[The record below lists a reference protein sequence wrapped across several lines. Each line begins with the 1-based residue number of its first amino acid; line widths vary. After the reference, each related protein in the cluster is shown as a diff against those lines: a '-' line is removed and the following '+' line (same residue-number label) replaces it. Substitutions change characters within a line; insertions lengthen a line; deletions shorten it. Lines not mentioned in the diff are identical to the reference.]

1 MSWIL
6 LVLFQFYWWVV
17 VVFFCFFSVVFC
29 VCIFC
34 VFRFLVLVFI
44 KLLIKLALLRVFF
57 LTVLQPLSEIL
68 SQRHRHRH
76 HQQHHQQQ
84 TENSHREQHWQDWA
98 GCLTSKLRLI
108 RKLTDAQSVNLK
120 TSKLSLNRLKFA
132 AACILDTDKECSLVH
147 VCDSGVNK

>member
-1 MSWIL
+1 MWLQGLALSGIGLITWSLGFELDSFSFVSVL
-6 LVLFQFYWWVV
+6 LLGCCCFLLLLFC
-17 VVFFCFFSVVFC
+17 CFVC
-29 VCIFC
+29 VYFC
-34 VFRFLVLVFI
+34 VFRVLVLVVI
-44 KLLIKLALLRVFF
+44 KLLIKLALLCLF

-76 HQQHHQQQ
+76 HQQQHQQQ

-120 TSKLSLNRLKFA
+120 TRKLSLNSLNFA
-132 AACILDTDKECSLVH
+132 AACI
-147 VCDSGVNK
+147 